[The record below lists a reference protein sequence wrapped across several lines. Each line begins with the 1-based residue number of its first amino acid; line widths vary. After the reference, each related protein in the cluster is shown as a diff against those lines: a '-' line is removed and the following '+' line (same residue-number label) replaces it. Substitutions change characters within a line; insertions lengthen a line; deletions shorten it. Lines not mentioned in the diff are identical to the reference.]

1 MSNLDPQAN
10 VPVVHMELET
20 KIIKINPKTV
30 DSDEDD
36 FRFPVELLQRGE
48 VVAFPTETVYGLGAN
63 ALSSSAVSKI
73 FSTKMRPFDNP
84 LIVHV
89 SNREMLRDI
98 VAEIPK
104 EAHQLIE
111 RFWPGPLTI
120 LFPKSPLVPNEYV
133 CSLFSFTEILKRVV
147 CGQPTVAIRMPNHPV
162 ALKLISLANVPI
174 AAPSANLSG
183 RPSPTTADHVH
194 ADLNRRIHCIIDGG
208 PTSVGLESTVLDIN
222 RKLILRPGGIT
233 VEQLREYIPSLKV
246 YSAKEDGENLML
258 SPPTPG
264 LKYRHYSPS
273 TRVLLL
279 EGIQMDKMRNF
290 IITKFNSL
298 AASSKRLGILHTHPT
313 QFQFPESMTTSKSC
327 VILTLSDGSAPEVA
341 RLLFSALREMDT
353 KGVDLIIMEGISEQ
367 NEGLAVMNRIR
378 KAASQI
384 LFTDSE

>member
-120 LFPKSPLVPNEYV
+120 LFPKSPLVPNE
-133 CSLFSFTEILKRVV
+133 VV